1 VVGEPGRSPR
11 GQPPHAD
18 ASGPAGQDPADHG
31 RLHAAA
37 AQVGDQA
44 AEDTGGH
51 RQQAAGDALDP
62 DAWTRQVGEPLAL
75 AAELRAAGV
84 ARTTRGPPGR

>member
-1 VVGEPGRSPR
+1 
-11 GQPPHAD
+11 
-18 ASGPAGQDPADHG
+18 
-31 RLHAAA
+31 
-37 AQVGDQA
+37 
-44 AEDTGGH
+44 
-51 RQQAAGDALDP
+51 LDP